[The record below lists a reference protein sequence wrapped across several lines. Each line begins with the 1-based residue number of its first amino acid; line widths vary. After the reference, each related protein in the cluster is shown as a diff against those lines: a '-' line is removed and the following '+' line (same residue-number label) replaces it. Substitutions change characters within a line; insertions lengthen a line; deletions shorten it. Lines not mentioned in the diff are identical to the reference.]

1 MSDKKKK
8 YWVGLDLGGTKML
21 AKVYDENFK
30 ELGAAKRKTEGH
42 KGLDNVVKRMGK
54 SIRDVL
60 DEAGV
65 SADDLSGIGIGCPGP
80 VDPEAGVLLTAPNLG
95 WKNVPIRKTFE
106 KEFSCPIVACND
118 VDSGVFGEYKF
129 GAAVGAQS
137 AVGIFPGTGIGGGA
151 VIHGR
156 LLEGA
161 HITCM
166 EIGHTPFGE
175 AGLTLEEVCS
185 RLAIASES
193 ATAAYRGQAPHILE
207 KCGTDMAKITSGKI
221 AAAIKNGD
229 KAIETI
235 VKQAASRLGSG
246 VATVVQL
253 IAPEVIVLGGGLIE
267 AMPELFLK
275 TLEESVHE
283 KVLAPF
289 RGQYRIVEAE
299 LGDDAGVQ
307 GAAAWAA
314 KSVEMQGA

>member
-1 MSDKKKK
+1 MSGNKKK

-21 AKVYDENFK
+21 GKAYDGNFK
-30 ELGAAKRKTEGH
+30 ELGSAKRKTEGH
-42 KGLDNVVKRMGK
+42 RGLDSVLDRMNET
-54 SIRDVL
+54 IRDAM
-60 DEAGV
+60 DEAGI
-65 SADDLSGIGIGCPGP
+65 SKKELSGIGIGCPGP
-80 VDPEAGVLLTAPNLG
+80 VDPEAGVLLAAPNLG
-95 WKNVPIRKTFE
+95 WKNVAIRKIFE
-106 KEFSCPIVACND
+106 KEFGCPVVACND

-129 GAAVGAQS
+129 GAAVGARS

-161 HITCM
+161 NITCM

-175 AGLTLEEVCS
+175 GGLTLEEVCS

-193 ATAAYRGQAPHILE
+193 AAAAYRGQAPYILE

-221 AAAIKNGD
+221 AAAIENGD
-229 KAIETI
+229 KAIEKI
-235 VKQAASRLGSG
+235 VKQAADRLGSA

-253 IAPEVIVLGGGLIE
+253 MAPEVIVLGGGLVE
-267 AMPELFLK
+267 AMPDLFLK
-275 TLEESVHE
+275 TLGKSVEE

-289 RGQYRIVEAE
+289 RGKYRIVEAQ

-314 KSVEMQGA
+314 KSING

>member
-1 MSDKKKK
+1 MSKDKNQ
-8 YWVGLDLGGTKML
+8 YWAGLDLGGTKML
-21 AKVYDENFK
+21 AKIYDSEFN
-30 ELGAAKRKTEGH
+30 ELGASKRKTEGH
-42 KGLDNVVKRMGK
+42 KGLDNVVGRMGK
-54 SIRDVL
+54 CIRKAL
-60 DEAGV
+60 DNAGV
-65 SADDLSGIGIGCPGP
+65 ASEGLAGLGIGCPGP
-80 VDPEAGVLLTAPNLG
+80 VDPEAGVLLEAPNLG
-95 WKNVPIRKTFE
+95 WKDVSVREIFHTEFGCPVVP
-106 KEFSCPIVACND
+106 CND

-129 GAAVGAQS
+129 GAARGARS

-161 HITCM
+161 NITCM
-166 EIGHTPFGE
+166 EIGHIPFSE

-193 ATAAYRGQAPHILE
+193 AAAAYRGQAPYVLE

-221 AAAIKNGD
+221 AAAIEHGD
-229 KAIETI
+229 VAVEDI
-235 VKQAASRLGSG
+235 VKQAADRLGSG

-253 IAPEVIVLGGGLIE
+253 IAPEVVVLGGGLVE
-267 AMPELFLK
+267 AMPELFLQ
-275 TLEESVHE
+275 TLARSVDE

-289 RGQYRIVEAE
+289 RGRYRIAEAE

-314 KSVEMQGA
+314 KSVEG

>member
-1 MSDKKKK
+1 MSKNKKK
-8 YWVGLDLGGTKML
+8 YWAGLDLGGTKML
-21 AKVYDENFK
+21 AKIYDGDFN
-30 ELGAAKRKTEGH
+30 ELGATKRKTEGH
-42 KGLDNVVKRMGK
+42 KGLDNVVGRIGK
-54 SIRDVL
+54 CIRKAL

-65 SADDLSGIGIGCPGP
+65 AGEALAGLGIGCPGP
-80 VDPEAGVLLTAPNLG
+80 VDPEAGVLLEAPNLG
-95 WKNVPIRKTFE
+95 WKDVPIRDIFQQ
-106 KEFSCPIVACND
+106 EFDCPVVPCND

-129 GAAVGAQS
+129 GAARGARS

-161 HITCM
+161 NITCM
-166 EIGHTPFGE
+166 EIGHIPFSE

-193 ATAAYRGQAPHILE
+193 AAAAYRGQAPYMLE

-221 AAAIKNGD
+221 AAAIEHGD
-229 KAIETI
+229 VAIEKI
-235 VKQAASRLGSG
+235 VKQAACRLGSG

-253 IAPEVIVLGGGLIE
+253 IAPEVIVLGGGLVE

-275 TLEESVHE
+275 TLAESVHE

-289 RGQYRIVEAE
+289 RGRYRIVEAE

-314 KSVEMQGA
+314 KSVEG

>member
-1 MSDKKKK
+1 MGGKNKT

-21 AKVYDENFK
+21 AKVYNGDFK
-30 ELGAAKRKTEGH
+30 QLGSAKRKTEGH
-42 KGLDNVVKRMGK
+42 RGLKNVVERMGQT
-54 SIRDVL
+54 IRDAM

-65 SADDLSGIGIGCPGP
+65 SDKDLSGIGIGCPGP
-80 VDPEAGVLLTAPNLG
+80 VDPQAGVLLAAPNLG
-95 WKNVPIRKTFE
+95 WQDVPVRLIFE
-106 KEFSCPIVACND
+106 KEFDCPVVACND

-129 GAAVGAQS
+129 GAAAGARS

-161 HITCM
+161 NITCM

-193 ATAAYRGQAPHILE
+193 AAAAYRGQAPYILD

-221 AAAIKNGD
+221 AAAIENGD
-229 KAIETI
+229 KAIEKI
-235 VKQAASRLGSG
+235 VKQAACRLGSG

-253 IAPEVIVLGGGLIE
+253 MAPEVIVLGGGLVE
-267 AMPELFLK
+267 AMPKLFLK
-275 TLEESVHE
+275 TLEKSVDE

-289 RGQYRIVEAE
+289 RGKYRIVEAK

-314 KSVEMQGA
+314 KSIEG

>member
-1 MSDKKKK
+1 MSAKKKK
-8 YWVGLDLGGTKML
+8 YWAGLDLGGTKML
-21 AKVYDENFK
+21 AKIYDADFK
-30 ELGAAKRKTEGH
+30 ELGESKRKTEGH
-42 KGLDNVVKRMGK
+42 KGLDSVVKRMDK
-54 SIRDVL
+54 CIREAL
-60 DEAGV
+60 GEAGV
-65 SADDLSGIGIGCPGP
+65 SAKDLCGIGIGCPGP
-80 VDPEAGVLLTAPNLG
+80 VDPEAGVLLHAPNLG

-106 KEFSCPIVACND
+106 KEFDCPVVACND

-129 GAAVGAQS
+129 GAARDARS

-161 HITCM
+161 NITCM
-166 EIGHTPFGE
+166 EIGHIPFSE

-193 ATAAYRGQAPHILE
+193 AAAAYRGQAPYIL
-207 KCGTDMAKITSGKI
+207 KNCGTDMAKITSGKI
-221 AAAIKNGD
+221 ADAIENGD
-229 KAIETI
+229 VAIEKI
-235 VKQAASRLGSG
+235 VKEAACRLGSG

-253 IAPEVIVLGGGLIE
+253 IAPEVVVIGGGLVE
-267 AMPELFLK
+267 AMPKLFMK
-275 TLEESVHE
+275 ALEESVDE

-289 RGQYRIVEAE
+289 RGRYRIVEAE

-314 KSVEMQGA
+314 KSVEG

>member
-1 MSDKKKK
+1 MSDKEKK
-8 YWVGLDLGGTKML
+8 YWAGLDLGGTKML
-21 AKVYDENFK
+21 AKIYDADFK
-30 ELGAAKRKTEGH
+30 ELGATKRKTEGN
-42 KGLDNVVKRMGK
+42 KGLDSVIERMSL
-54 SIRDVL
+54 SIRDAL

-80 VDPEAGVLLTAPNLG
+80 VDPEAGVLLQAPNLG
-95 WKNVPIRKTFE
+95 WKNVPIRKIFE
-106 KEFSCPIVACND
+106 KEFDCPVVACND

-129 GAAVGAQS
+129 GAAKGARS

-161 HITCM
+161 NITCM
-166 EIGHTPFGE
+166 EIGHIPFSE

-193 ATAAYRGQAPHILE
+193 AAAAYRGQAPHIL
-207 KCGTDMAKITSGKI
+207 KTCGTDMSKITSGKI
-221 AAAIKNGD
+221 AAAIDNGD
-229 KAIETI
+229 KAIKKI
-235 VKQAASRLGSG
+235 VKQAAERLGSG

-253 IAPEVIVLGGGLIE
+253 IAPEVIVLGGGLVE
-267 AMPELFLK
+267 AMPKLFLK
-275 TLEESVHE
+275 TLEKSVHE
-283 KVLAPF
+283 KVLPPF
-289 RGQYRIVEAE
+289 RGRYRIEEAK

-314 KSVEMQGA
+314 KSVEG

>member
-1 MSDKKKK
+1 MSGNKKK
-8 YWVGLDLGGTKML
+8 YWAGLDLGGTKML
-21 AKVYDENFK
+21 AKIYDGDFK
-30 ELGAAKRKTEGH
+30 ELGAIKRKTEGH
-42 KGLDNVVKRMGK
+42 RGLDNVIGRIGK
-54 SIRDVL
+54 CIRKAL

-65 SADDLSGIGIGCPGP
+65 AGEALAGLGIGCPGP
-80 VDPEAGVLLTAPNLG
+80 VDPEAGVLLSAPNLG
-95 WKNVPIRKTFE
+95 WKDVPIRDIFQQ
-106 KEFSCPIVACND
+106 EFDCPVVPCND

-129 GAAVGAQS
+129 GAARGARS

-161 HITCM
+161 NITCM
-166 EIGHTPFGE
+166 EIGHIPFSE

-193 ATAAYRGQAPHILE
+193 AAAAYRGQAPYVLE

-221 AAAIKNGD
+221 AAAIEHGD
-229 KAIETI
+229 VAIEKI
-235 VKQAASRLGSG
+235 VKQAACRLGSG

-253 IAPEVIVLGGGLIE
+253 IAPEVIVLGGGLVE

-275 TLEESVHE
+275 TLAESVHE

-289 RGQYRIVEAE
+289 RGRYRIVEAE

-314 KSVEMQGA
+314 KSVEG

>member
-1 MSDKKKK
+1 MKASNKI

-21 AKVYDENFK
+21 AKVYDGAFK

-42 KGLDNVVKRMGK
+42 RGLKSVISRMEAT
-54 SIRDVL
+54 IRDAMS
-60 DEAGV
+60 EAGIKE
-65 SADDLSGIGIGCPGP
+65 SQLSGIGIGCPGP
-80 VDPEAGVLLTAPNLG
+80 VDPEDGMLLAAPNLG
-95 WKNVPIRKTFE
+95 WIDVPVRKIFTKAFG
-106 KEFSCPIVACND
+106 CPVVACND

-129 GAAVGAQS
+129 GAAKGARS

-161 HITCM
+161 NITCM

-175 AGLTLEEVCS
+175 TGQTLEQVCS

-193 ATAAYRGQAPHILE
+193 AAAAYRGQAPHILE
-207 KCGTDMAKITSGKI
+207 SCGTDMAKITSGKI
-221 AAAIKNGD
+221 ADAIENGD
-229 KAIETI
+229 KAIEKI
-235 VKQAASRLGSG
+235 VKQAADRLGSG

-253 IAPEVIVLGGGLIE
+253 MAPEVIVLGGGLVE
-267 AMPELFLK
+267 AMPKLFLK
-275 TLEESVHE
+275 TLKKSVDD
-283 KVLAPF
+283 KVLGPF
-289 RGQYRIVEAE
+289 RGKYKIVAAK

-314 KSVEMQGA
+314 KSIDG